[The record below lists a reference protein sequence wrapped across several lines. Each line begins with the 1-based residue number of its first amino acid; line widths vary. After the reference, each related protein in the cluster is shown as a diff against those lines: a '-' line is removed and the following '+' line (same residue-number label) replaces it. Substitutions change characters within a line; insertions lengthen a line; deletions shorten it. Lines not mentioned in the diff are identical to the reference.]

1 MIFQIKPLLIHLD
14 SQKWLISSL
23 VDPLYLQKKAKQ
35 ARYQIKRETKLDLK
49 TLGPVPS

>member
-23 VDPLYLQKKAKQ
+23 VDPPIFAEESKIGSLS
-35 ARYQIKRETKLDLK
+35 D
-49 TLGPVPS
+49 

>member
-1 MIFQIKPLLIHLD
+1 MNNMIYQIKPLLIHFE
-14 SQKWLISSL
+14 SQKWIDLD
-23 VDPLYLQKKAKQ
+23 VLYLQKKAKQ